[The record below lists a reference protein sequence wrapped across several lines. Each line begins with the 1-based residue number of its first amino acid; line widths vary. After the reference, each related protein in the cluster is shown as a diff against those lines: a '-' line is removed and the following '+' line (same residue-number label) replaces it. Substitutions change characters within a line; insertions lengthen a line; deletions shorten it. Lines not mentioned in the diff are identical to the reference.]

1 MDIDK
6 LCINTVRMLSLD
18 MVQRANSGHPGMPL
32 GAAPMAYLLWSRF
45 LRFNP
50 KNPTWQ
56 DRDRFVLSAGHGSA
70 LLYSI
75 LHLTGYDISLE
86 ELKRFREWGSLT
98 PGHPENNIRYGIEA
112 TTGPLGQGFANGV
125 GMAMAERHM
134 AARFNRPGHEIV
146 NHYTYAIVGDGDLME
161 GISAEAA
168 SLAGHLRLGRLIYL
182 YDSNG
187 ITLAGETRLTFTE
200 DVCKRFEA
208 YGWHVQ
214 SANDGS
220 DIEAIEKA
228 IECARAETTRPSLI
242 AISTHIGHGSP
253 KHDSFGVHGSPLSPD
268 DVIATKKFYDWPLEP
283 DFYLPEAALAHFS
296 KASEKGGG
304 LNSEWNALL
313 SSYGDK
319 YPDLLRE
326 WKAAVNCKLPE
337 GWDKDIPVFPAD
349 PKGVATRVA
358 GGKVMNSIARHLSSL
373 IGGSG
378 DLDPSTNTSLA
389 GKGSFQYTGIGSE
402 TLQGAVSG
410 PWGYDGS
417 NVAFGVREHA
427 MGGILNGMALH
438 NGLTPFG
445 STFLVFSDY
454 MRPAIRLAALS
465 KLHVIYIFTH
475 DSIVLGQDGPTHQP
489 IEHISS
495 LRCIPGLTV
504 IRPCDANETAEAWKL
519 AIQHIEGPVALVL
532 TRQNVPVIDRTRYSS
547 AEGLRCGAY
556 ILEESSSG
564 DPDLIFIATGSEVH
578 QTLKASEIL
587 MNEGVNTRVVSMPS
601 WELFEKQDVEYR
613 NKVLPP
619 GVTARVSVEAAA
631 TFGWHKY
638 VGVAG
643 EIIGIDRFGASA
655 PGEVLLEKFGFTVE
669 GIVNKARGILKKS

>member
-6 LCINTVRMLSLD
+6 LCINTLRMLSLD

-32 GAAPMAYLLWSRF
+32 GAAPMAYVLWSRF
-45 LRFNP
+45 LRYNP
-50 KNPTWQ
+50 KNPAWQ

-75 LHLTGYDISLE
+75 LHLTGYDISMD

-98 PGHPENNIRYGIEA
+98 PGHPESNIKYGIEA

-125 GMAMAERHM
+125 GMAVAERHM
-134 AARFNRPGHEIV
+134 AAKFNRPGHEIV
-146 NHYTYAIVGDGDLME
+146 NHYTYAIVSDGDLME
-161 GISAEAA
+161 GISSEAA

-187 ITLAGETRLTFTE
+187 ITLAGETKLTFTE

-214 SANDGS
+214 VVSDGN

-228 IECARAETTRPSLI
+228 IECARAESTRPSLI

-253 KHDSFGVHGSPLSPD
+253 KHDSYGVHGSPLSPD
-268 DVIATKKFYDWPLEP
+268 EVIATKKFYDWPLEP
-283 DFYLPEAALAHFS
+283 DFYLPEAATAHFR
-296 KASEKGGG
+296 KASEKGAG

-319 YPDLLRE
+319 YPDLLKE
-326 WKAAVNCKLPE
+326 WEAAVNRKLPE
-337 GWDKDIPVFPAD
+337 RWDKDIPIFPAD
-349 PKGVATRVA
+349 PKGIATRVA

-378 DLDPSTNTSLA
+378 DLDPSTNTSIT
-389 GKGSFQYTGIGSE
+389 GKGSFQCPGTGSE
-402 TLQGAVSG
+402 TLQGAASG
-410 PWGYDGS
+410 QWGYDGS
-417 NVAFGVREHA
+417 NIAFGVREHA

-438 NGLTPFG
+438 NGLIPFG

-454 MRPAIRLAALS
+454 MRAAIRLAALS

-475 DSIVLGQDGPTHQP
+475 DSIALGQDGPTHQP

-519 AIQHIEGPVALVL
+519 AIQHSEGPVALIL

-547 AEGLRCGAY
+547 AEGLSHGAY
-556 ILEESSSG
+556 VLAESSPG
-564 DPDLIFIATGSEVH
+564 TPDLIFIATGSEVH

-587 MNEGVNTRVVSMPS
+587 MNEGVKTRVVSMPS
-601 WELFEKQDVEYR
+601 WELFEKQPVEYR
-613 NKVLPP
+613 NTVLPP
-619 GVTARVSVEAAA
+619 EVTARVSVEAAA

-638 VGVAG
+638 VGASG
-643 EIIGIDRFGASA
+643 ETIGIDRFGASA